1 MVTSKLISYISLIF
15 SSSFKSKAKYVEV
28 SLIQL
33 HGRVHSSRGAQPQ
46 VYYALAHSVS
56 QHNPCNCIGQTCTII
71 IFLLFSYGIRKYKRP
86 SGEMLKDVS
95 SVIESSVP
103 NSNKIKIEA
112 ADVSIYECTFWKTRR
127 PEQWWRCTECYF
139 L

>member
-1 MVTSKLISYISLIF
+1 MVTSKLISYISQIF

-112 ADVSIYECTFWKTRR
+112 ADVSIYECTF
-127 PEQWWRCTECYF
+127 
-139 L
+139 

>member
-56 QHNPCNCIGQTCTII
+56 QHNRIGQITCTII

-112 ADVSIYECTFWKTRR
+112 ADVSIYECTF
-127 PEQWWRCTECYF
+127 
-139 L
+139 